1 MYTIII
7 FLGLIILITHTSLF
21 NNHLL
26 FRRFCLTVRPSL
38 VGLLLVVLGWS
49 CQQGT
54 STDDTTVDNTG
65 PALFTLLAPEQT
77 HVTFSNTLEEGLN
90 TNLLMYEYFYNG
102 GGVAVGDLN
111 NDGLEDLYFSANM
124 TENKLYL
131 NRGKMVF
138 DEVTQTAGVAGREGP
153 WKTGVSLAD
162 VNADG
167 KLDIFVCYSGKL
179 SGAKRVNQ
187 LFINT
192 GNNASGI
199 PQFTD
204 QAQQYGL
211 ADSTYSTQAV
221 FFDYD
226 HDYDLDL
233 LLLNHNPKR
242 LSLDEVSI
250 AELTKKP
257 NPQMGLRLLAQ
268 ERGPTGQP
276 SFHDVTKQVGL
287 KNSALAYGLGAGV
300 SDVNS
305 DGWPDI
311 YVSNDYSVPDYLYI
325 NTGKRGKPGFVD
337 QLDKSLGHTSQ
348 FSMGNNISDINND
361 GLPDIFTLDM
371 LPEDNHRQKL
381 LFAPDNYEAFD
392 LNLRA
397 GFHHQYM
404 RNMLHI
410 NNGGTTPSF
419 SEVGQL
425 AGLSNTDW
433 SWAPLF
439 ADYDNDGWKDLFVT
453 NGFTRDY
460 TNMDFLKYMGDFLQ
474 NNRGGVRRQNLLELV
489 KQMPSSG
496 VTSYLFKNNGGEN
509 GTIHFS
515 DVSRAWGINKPA
527 NSNGAVYADLDNDGD
542 LDLVVNNINQ
552 PAFIYQNEASDQ
564 HKNHYLNIKL
574 QGDGLN
580 TQGIGAVV
588 TLYRLGQR
596 QYLEQMPT
604 RGYQSSVSPT
614 LHFGL
619 GKETLVDSIRIAWPG
634 GKQQVLRNEKSDQML
649 TVSETKAASQYEP
662 QKPVPATFA
671 EVKSPIAYQQ
681 PTTTINDFKR
691 QPLLINP
698 LSFSGPCLVKGD
710 VNGDGLAD
718 VYAGGGNGQAGSLFL
733 GRPGGTF
740 QPKAVAAFATDKASD
755 DADAVFVDAN
765 GDGYPDLYVVC
776 GGYANYLPNDPLLQ
790 DRLYLNDGKGNFTK
804 SPGALPVMHTSK
816 SCVRVADVN
825 RDGKPDLFVGGRVIP
840 GRYPETPQSYLLIND
855 GHGQFVDKT
864 AELAPAL
871 QRIGMVT
878 DAAWVDL
885 TGDKQPELVVVGEW
899 MPVTVFAKTAGK
911 FTNHT
916 TDFFAKSYKGWWN
929 KLIVGDFNGDNKPDL
944 VVGNMGMNTQ
954 CRASDKAPAEL
965 VYKDFDDNGSVD
977 PILCL
982 SIQGKMY
989 PYVFRDELLDQI
1001 SLMRGRFPDY
1011 KSYADQI
1018 LTTVFTPEELQGA
1031 AHLEANCLKTAYFQ
1045 MGAIGKFREITL
1057 PQEVQFAPI
1066 CAITALDFD
1075 HDGHLD
1081 LLLAGNINQARLRF
1095 GKSDANY
1102 GLLLK
1107 GNGKGEFRALPQWA
1121 SGFRLTG
1128 DVRSILSVDQTLLF
1142 GINQQLIRAYRPTKP

>member
-1 MYTIII
+1 MA
-7 FLGLIILITHTSLF
+7 THTSLF
-21 NNHLL
+21 IKNLSVG
-26 FRRFCLTVRPSL
+26 RLTINVRSFF
-38 VGLLLVVLGWS
+38 VGLLLTMLSWN
-49 CQQGT
+49 CQQIA
-54 STDDTTVDNTG
+54 STDDATTVITG
-65 PALFTLLAPEQT
+65 PALFTLLTPEQT
-77 HVTFSNTLEEGLN
+77 HITFSNTLEEGLN

-111 NDGLEDLYFSANM
+111 NDGLGDLYFSANM
-124 TENKLYL
+124 TDNKLYL
-131 NRGKMVF
+131 NKGKMVF
-138 DEVTQTAGVAGREGP
+138 DDVTQTAGVAGREGP
-153 WKTGVSLAD
+153 WKTGVSMAD

-187 LFINT
+187 LFVNT
-192 GNNASGI
+192 GNNAQGI
-199 PQFTD
+199 PQFID
-204 QAQQYGL
+204 QAQAYGL

-226 HDYDLDL
+226 HDTDLDL

-242 LSLDEVSI
+242 LSLDDVSI

-257 NPQMGLRLLAQ
+257 NAQIGLRLLAQ
-268 ERGPTGQP
+268 ERGPNGQP
-276 SFHDVTKQVGL
+276 LFQDVTERMGL
-287 KNSALAYGLGAGV
+287 KGSALAYGLGAGV
-300 SDVNS
+300 ADVNG
-305 DGWPDI
+305 DGWSDI
-311 YVSNDYSVPDYLYI
+311 YISNDYSVPDYLYI
-325 NTGKRGKPGFVD
+325 NTGKSGISGFVD

-361 GLPDIFTLDM
+361 GRPDIFTLDM

-392 LNLRA
+392 LNLRV

-410 NNGGTTPSF
+410 NNGGTVPTF

-474 NNRGGVRRQNLLELV
+474 NNRGNVRRQNLLDLV

-496 VTSYLFKNNGGEN
+496 VTSYLFKNNGSERGN
-509 GTIHFS
+509 LTFT
-515 DVSRAWGINKPA
+515 DVSRAWGVRKPA

-542 LDLVVNNINQ
+542 LDLIVNNVNQ
-552 PAFIYQNEASDQ
+552 PAFIYQNEANTRER
-564 HKNHYLNIKL
+564 NHYLTIKL
-574 QGDGLN
+574 SGAGQN
-580 TQGIGAVV
+580 TQGIGATV
-588 TLYRLGQR
+588 TLYQRGQR

-604 RGYQSSVSPT
+604 RGYQSSVSPV

-619 GKETLVDSIRIAWPG
+619 SKVTVIDSLRIVWPG
-634 GKQQVLRNEKSDQML
+634 GKQQVLRNVKSDQVL
-649 TVSETKAASQYEP
+649 TVSEPEATNELEPAQIEPAAFTEI
-662 QKPVPATFA
+662 
-671 EVKSPIAYQQ
+671 KSPIAYRQ
-681 PTTTINDFKR
+681 PITTINDFKR

-710 VNGDGLAD
+710 VNSDGVED
-718 VYAGGGNGQAGSLFL
+718 VYAGGGNGQPGRLFL
-733 GRPGGTF
+733 GQPGGAF
-740 QPKAVAAFATDKASD
+740 QPQTVMAFAADRACD
-755 DADAVFVDAN
+755 DADAVFVDVN
-765 GDGYPDLYVVC
+765 SDGFPDLYVVS
-776 GGYANYLPNDPLLQ
+776 GGYANYLPDDPLLQ
-790 DRLYLNDGKGNFTK
+790 DRLYLNNGKGDFTK
-804 SPGALPVMHTSK
+804 SSNALPVMHTSK
-816 SCVRVADVN
+816 SCVRVADIN
-825 RDGKPDLFVGGRVIP
+825 GDSQPDLFVGGRVIP
-840 GRYPETPQSYLLIND
+840 GRYPETPRSYLLIND
-855 GHGQFVDKT
+855 GHGHFADKT
-864 AELAPAL
+864 AELAPTL
-871 QRIGMVT
+871 QHVGMVT

-899 MPVTVFAKTAGK
+899 MPVTILAKTGGK
-911 FTNHT
+911 LTDHT
-916 TDFFAKSYKGWWN
+916 TDFFSKSYKGWWN
-929 KLIVGDFNGDNKPDL
+929 KLLIGDFNQDGKPDL
-944 VVGNMGMNTQ
+944 VIGNMGLNTQ
-954 CRASDKAPAEL
+954 CKVSDKQPAEL

-982 SIQGKMY
+982 YMQGKQY

-1011 KSYADQI
+1011 KSYADQT
-1018 LTTVFTPEELQGA
+1018 LATVFTAEEMQGA
-1031 AHLEANCLKTAYFQ
+1031 NHLEANYLKTAYFQ
-1045 MGAIGKFREITL
+1045 SGTGNKFKEISL

-1066 CAITALDFD
+1066 YAMTELDYD
-1075 HDGHLD
+1075 HDGHPD
-1081 LLLAGNINQARLRF
+1081 VLLGGNINQARLRF

-1102 GLLLK
+1102 GLLLR
-1107 GNGKGEFRALPQWA
+1107 GNGRGGFEAVPQYK

-1128 DVRSILSVDQTLLF
+1128 DVRSIVAVNQTLLF
-1142 GINQQLIRAYRPTKP
+1142 GINQQPVRAYRITKP